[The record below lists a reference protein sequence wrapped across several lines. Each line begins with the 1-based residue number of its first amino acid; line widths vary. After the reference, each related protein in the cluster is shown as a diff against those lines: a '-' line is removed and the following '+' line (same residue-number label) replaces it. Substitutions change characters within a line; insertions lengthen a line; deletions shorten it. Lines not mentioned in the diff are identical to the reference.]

1 MKPPRVSRT
10 RALASC
16 CSVAN
21 FNLTESQFA
30 QGLKDQEF
38 FEVEDEEGRKKYS
51 WTQSE
56 HATTHGSSSK
66 WVQEA
71 SKELTKN
78 EQAVQDAAFSSWK
91 FGFFKPTGNMK
102 ALCDASGASTLALM
116 DRDQDMNET
125 YWNKA
130 QPQLHTA
137 IQASFEKLD
146 KDAKKSLQLVGVGNK
161 ADKLYND
168 LTHGSFLPRFCAG
181 MEN

>member
-1 MKPPRVSRT
+1 MGKFHLS
-10 RALASC
+10 
-16 CSVAN
+16 
-21 FNLTESQFA
+21 ESQFA

-38 FEVEDEEGRKKYS
+38 FEVEDEQGRKKYS

-66 WVQEA
+66 WKQEA
-71 SKELTKN
+71 SKELTQK
-78 EQAVQDAAFSSWK
+78 EQEVQDATFDSWK

-116 DRDQDMNET
+116 DKDQEMNET

-137 IQASFEKLD
+137 IQAFEKLD
-146 KDAKKSLQLVGVGNK
+146 KDAKKSLQIVGVDNK
-161 ADKLYND
+161 GDKLYTD
-168 LTHGSFLPRFCAG
+168 LTLVKFFCYFCWFA
-181 MEN
+181 NQD